1 MGSVLPPGFKLD
13 PPPTADPA
21 ALPAGFTLDAPA
33 APAAAA
39 QPVQEQP
46 VRQTPLNPV
55 IAEAVGALNR
65 GAAEI
70 PDFAIRAFNQ
80 LLGGITE
87 ITGLETAKLPSTLEL
102 AETVI
107 GEPVGQRGFM
117 EPGLARE
124 AVQKVGEFVPQ
135 VATLVS
141 GARTAAGKVGEA
153 VLERGQIE
161 ATRVAAGKAAGETG
175 VVRKTIAE
183 GGQVVSDPKAKE
195 AIKQGFGEGV
205 VAQVKAATTK
215 TKQQMRRMV
224 GITQRGLTNESFR
237 GANRPADV
245 AGDAVASRIRGLTQV
260 NKKAGQGINREAKNL
275 SGKRVDFGSAGAKL
289 ADDLEEIGISVGD
302 DLRVNLR
309 GSDIEDIAGAEQ
321 MLNTVIRRVSRLD
334 NNALAGHKLK
344 RFIDEQVSFGK
355 RGEGGLSGTVE
366 RVLKGL
372 RKNIDDTLDLNFPA
386 YKKQNEI
393 FAETRQ
399 VLDDFQDA
407 GGKSINFKSENVAKQ
422 IGTLSRRIFSNVTSR
437 VKLTD
442 SLEGLEAVAAKHG
455 IDTSDDV
462 AALARFADELD
473 VVFKPAARTSL
484 TAEVAK
490 AQVTQGTSGTV
501 TKLAEAG
508 IERLRG
514 INDAN
519 RLKAIREV
527 LIP

>member
-1 MGSVLPPGFKLD
+1 MAFD
-13 PPPTADPA
+13 ITTAKPA
-21 ALPAGFTLDAPA
+21 TAGFDISTAQPQ
-33 APAAAA
+33 PPAA
-39 QPVQEQP
+39 QPAQEQP
-46 VRQTPLNPV
+46 IRQTPLNPV

-65 GAAEI
+65 GVAEI

-87 ITGLETAKLPSTLEL
+87 VTGLETAKLPSTLEL

-117 EPGLARE
+117 QPGTARDV
-124 AVQKVGEFVPQ
+124 VQKVGEFVPA
-135 VATLVS
+135 VAGVVA
-141 GARTAAGKVGEA
+141 GARTAAGKVGQA
-153 VLERGQIE
+153 VLEQGQIE
-161 ATRVAAGKAAGETG
+161 ATRVAAGKGAGETG
-175 VVRKTIAE
+175 VVRKTLTESGLEA
-183 GGQVVSDPKAKE
+183 VSDPKAKE
-195 AIKQGFGEGV
+195 AIRQGFGEGV

-237 GANRPADV
+237 GANRPADI
-245 AGDAVASRIRGLTQV
+245 AGDAVASRIRGLTQI
-260 NKKAGQGINREAKNL
+260 NKRAGQGISREAKKL
-275 SGKRVDFGSAGAKL
+275 SGQRVDFGAAGAKL
-289 ADDLEEIGISVGD
+289 ADDFEEIGIRVGD
-302 DLRVNLR
+302 DLKVNLR
-309 GSDIEDIAGAEQ
+309 GSDIEDISGAEQ
-321 MLNTVIRRVSRLD
+321 MLNTVIRRVDRLD

-442 SLEGLEAVAAKHG
+442 SLEGLESVAAKHG
-455 IDTSDDV
+455 IDTSDDI

-473 VVFKPAARTSL
+473 VVFKKPAARTSL

-490 AQVTQGTSGTV
+490 AQVTQGTSGTL
-501 TKLAEAG
+501 TKLAEAAFDKVA
-508 IERLRG
+508 R
-514 INDAN
+514 INDPN
-519 RLKAIREV
+519 KIKAIREV
-527 LIP
+527 LLP